1 MNSMGKIVNVIL
13 SGGVGSRL
21 WPLSRKS
28 KPKQYLPIFNQ
39 KSLFQLTIERNQIV
53 CEHVVLVGS
62 VQNIDLAKED
72 LKDVPHDIIV
82 EAVPRNTAAAIA
94 FAALS
99 LDPEDILVVTPS
111 DHLIEGEEQYLQ
123 AMKRGI
129 EFAKEGS
136 LVTFGINPVRPETGY
151 GYIES
156 EGNDVLS
163 FREKPN
169 YETAKDFLKS
179 GNFLWNSGIFCFKAS
194 AYLRELERFD
204 PKIFNAAKAAFEQ
217 AIDGNLNEEYSL
229 KIPSKSVDYAIME
242 RSDSIKVVPSFFHWS
257 DMGSFDSLHGYLVS
271 KGHAQDEQGNMVIG
285 DSDKHT
291 VFLGLQNCIVVN
303 TADAVLVMDRTFAQE
318 VKHVYEQLEK
328 EGSHLI

>member
-1 MNSMGKIVNVIL
+1 MERIINVIL

-28 KPKQYLPIFNQ
+28 KPKQYLPIFNN
-39 KSLFQLTIERNQIV
+39 KSLFALTIERNQKV
-53 CEHVVLVGS
+53 CQHVMLVGS

-72 LKDVPHDIIV
+72 LQKVSHEIIV

-94 FAALS
+94 FAAFAAGP
-99 LDPEDILVVTPS
+99 DDILIVTPS

-123 AMKRGI
+123 AIKRGI
-129 EFAKEGS
+129 EFAREGF
-136 LVTFGINPVRPETGY
+136 LVTFGINPTRPETGY

-169 YETAKDFLKS
+169 FETAKDFLKS

-194 AYLRELERFD
+194 TFLHELERFD
-204 PKIFNAAKAAFEQ
+204 PKVFSASKTAFEAAK
-217 AIDGNLNEEYSL
+217 DGVLDCDLSK

-242 RSDSIKVVPSFFHWS
+242 RSDTIKVVPSFFQWS
-257 DMGSFDSLHGYLVS
+257 DMGSFDSLYDYLIA
-271 KGHAQDEQGNMVIG
+271 KGHPKDEQGNIVIG
-285 DSDKHT
+285 ETKHT
-291 VFLGLQNCIVVN
+291 VFLGVQNCVVVN
-303 TADAVLVMDRTFAQE
+303 TDDALLIMDKAYAQD
-318 VKHVYEQLEK
+318 VKHIYEQLEK
-328 EGSHLI
+328 ENSNLI

>member
-1 MNSMGKIVNVIL
+1 MGKIVNVIL

-28 KPKQYLPIFNQ
+28 KPKQYLPIFNE
-39 KSLFQLTIERNQIV
+39 KSLFKLTIERNQAV
-53 CEHVVLVGS
+53 CDHVVLVGS

-72 LKDVPHDIIV
+72 LSSVSHDILV
-82 EAVPRNTAAAIA
+82 ETLPRNTAAAIA

-99 LDPEDILVVTPS
+99 RQPDDILIVTPS
-111 DHLIEGEEQYLQ
+111 DHLIEGDEQYMQ
-123 AMKRGI
+123 AIKRGI

-136 LVTFGINPVRPETGY
+136 IVTFGINPTRPETGY

-169 YETAKDFLKS
+169 YDTAKDFLKS

-194 AYLRELERFD
+194 SYLRELERFD
-204 PKIFNAAKAAFEQ
+204 PKIYTASKAAYQ
-217 AIDGNLNEEYSL
+217 CAKDGVLDEEMSRR
-229 KIPSKSVDYAIME
+229 IPSKSVDYAIME

-257 DMGSFDSLHGYLVS
+257 DMGSFDSLYDYLTS
-271 KGHAQDEQGNMVIG
+271 KGHPADEQGNIVIG
-285 DSDKHT
+285 EQSKHT
-291 VFLGLQNCIVVN
+291 VFLGVQNCVVVN
-303 TADAVLVMDRTFAQE
+303 TSDAVLILDKAAAQD

-328 EGSHLI
+328 ENSQLI

>member
-1 MNSMGKIVNVIL
+1 MGKIVNVIL

-21 WPLSRKS
+21 WPLSRKT
-28 KPKQYLPIFNQ
+28 KPKQYLPIFNE
-39 KSLFQLTIERNQIV
+39 KSLFRLTIERNQEL
-53 CEHVVLVGS
+53 CEHVLLVGS

-72 LKDVPHDIIV
+72 LKGHAHDIIV

-99 LDPEDILVVTPS
+99 RDPDDILIVTPS
-111 DHLIEGEEQYLQ
+111 DHLIEGAEQYLQ
-123 AMKRGI
+123 AVKRGI
-129 EFAKEGS
+129 EFAKNGS
-136 LVTFGINPVRPETGY
+136 LVTFGINPTRPETGY

-156 EGNDVLS
+156 AGNDVLS

-194 AYLRELERFD
+194 TYLQELERFD
-204 PKIFNAAKAAFEQ
+204 PKVYTAAKAVFDEAEGGVLD
-217 AIDGNLNEEYSL
+217 AELSR

-257 DMGSFDSLHGYLVS
+257 DMGSFDSPYDYLVA
-271 KGHAQDEQGNMVIG
+271 KGHPKDDEGNIVIG
-285 DSDKHT
+285 DNKRHT
-291 VFLGLQNCIVVN
+291 VFLGISNCIVVN
-303 TADAVLVMDRTFAQE
+303 TADAVLVMNKANAQD
-318 VKHVYEQLEK
+318 VKQVYELLEK
-328 EGSHLI
+328 ENSPLI